1 MKATGKTAL
10 AFLIA
15 HSLVPIWVFTR
26 LAQTTD
32 GTERWANTLIL
43 YLLDLPLYP
52 IFVWFQDSPKIQES
66 SFINTWI
73 SLVLGGLLY
82 AVTGWI
88 IGYWRESRKQKCSNK
103 GVQGTLHKVSGPLT
117 PDVR

>member
-1 MKATGKTAL
+1 MKATRSIPL

-26 LAQTTD
+26 LAQITD

-43 YLLDLPLYP
+43 YFLDLPLYP

-66 SFINTWI
+66 SMINTWL
-73 SLVLGGLLY
+73 SLILGGLLY
-82 AVTGWI
+82 AGIGWI
-88 IGYWRESRKQKCSNK
+88 FGYWRESRKTKRLQ
-103 GVQGTLHKVSGPLT
+103 QSGAAYVAQSAPSAD
-117 PDVR
+117 P

>member
-10 AFLIA
+10 AFLIV

-26 LAQTTD
+26 LAQITD

-82 AVTGWI
+82 AGVGWVL
-88 IGYWRESRKQKCSNK
+88 GYWREKRKMKKLQQ
-103 GVQGTLHKVSGPLT
+103 GVPPYAPQAA
-117 PDVR
+117 RR

>member
-26 LAQTTD
+26 LAQITD

-52 IFVWFQDSPKIQES
+52 IFRWFQDSPKIQES
-66 SFINTWI
+66 SFINTWL

-82 AVTGWI
+82 AGVGWI
-88 IGYWRESRKQKCSNK
+88 LGYWWENRKKKKLQQ
-103 GVQGTLHKVSGPLT
+103 GVAPYVAQSAPSGE
-117 PDVR
+117 R